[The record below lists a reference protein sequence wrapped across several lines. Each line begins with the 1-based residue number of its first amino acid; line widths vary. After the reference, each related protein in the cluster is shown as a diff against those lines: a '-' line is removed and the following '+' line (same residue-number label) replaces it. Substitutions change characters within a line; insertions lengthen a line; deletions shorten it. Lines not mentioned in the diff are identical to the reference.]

1 MSTITA
7 ISRGLTL
14 AILLFSS
21 ITTATAA
28 DEAAAGPKSG
38 KLLMFVGPYTGG
50 KSHGIAR
57 FLVDLAGGKVEPLGE
72 TPALN
77 PSFLAFDPQGKFLY
91 AVSEVGDF
99 AGKKSGAVL
108 AFAID
113 RHSGELTPLNS
124 QPSGGDGP
132 CHLAVDPT
140 GKNLLVANYGGGS
153 VEVLPIAKDGRLEAP
168 SDFVQHKGT
177 GPDHSRQEGPHAHSI
192 GTSPDGRFV
201 LACDLGLD
209 KVLVYR
215 LDPAAGKLTPNDPPA
230 GMTAPGAGPRHFTF
244 SRDGR
249 FVYVGD
255 EMASTVTVFAYDA
268 DRGALKPLQAIST
281 LPAGF
286 KGETSVAEVEIDPA
300 GRFLYCSNRGAD
312 SLAIFAV
319 DKQTGML
326 TPAGHHSSGGKTPR
340 HFTIDPSGEY
350 LITANQDSHN
360 VVVFRRDAATGQLKE
375 TGVEVN
381 VDKPVCVLLIPQQ

>member
-1 MSTITA
+1 MA
-7 ISRGLTL
+7 I
-14 AILLFSS
+14 ILFGS
-21 ITTATAA
+21 IASAVAA
-28 DEAAAGPKSG
+28 DEGAAAGPKSG

-57 FLVDLAGGKVEPLGE
+57 FRVDLAGGTVEPLGE
-72 TPALN
+72 TPAVN
-77 PSFLAFDPQGKFLY
+77 PSFLAFDPTGRFLY
-91 AVSEVGDF
+91 AVSEVSDF
-99 AGKKSGAVL
+99 TGKKSGGVL
-108 AFAID
+108 AFEID
-113 RHSGELTPLNS
+113 RHSGELAPMGG
-124 QPSGGDGP
+124 QRSGGDGP

-153 VEVLPIAKDGRLEAP
+153 VEVLPIAKEGFLEPP
-168 SDFVQHKGT
+168 SDFVQHHGT
-177 GPDHSRQEGPHAHSI
+177 GPDHARQEGPHAHSI

-201 LACDLGLD
+201 LTCDLGLD

-215 LDPAAGKLTPNDPPA
+215 FDAAAGKLTPNDPPA
-230 GMTAPGAGPRHFTF
+230 GQTAPGAGPRHFTF

-268 DRGALKPLQAIST
+268 ERGALKSLQAIST
-281 LPAGF
+281 LPKSF
-286 KGETSVAEVEIDPA
+286 SGENTVAEIEIDPS

-312 SLAIFAV
+312 NLAIFAV
-319 DKQTGML
+319 DRQTGLL

-340 HFTIDPSGEY
+340 HFTIDPSGDF
-350 LITANQDSHN
+350 LLTANQDSGN
-360 VVVFRRDAATGQLKE
+360 IVIFRRDAATGQLKE
-375 TGVEVN
+375 TGIEVK